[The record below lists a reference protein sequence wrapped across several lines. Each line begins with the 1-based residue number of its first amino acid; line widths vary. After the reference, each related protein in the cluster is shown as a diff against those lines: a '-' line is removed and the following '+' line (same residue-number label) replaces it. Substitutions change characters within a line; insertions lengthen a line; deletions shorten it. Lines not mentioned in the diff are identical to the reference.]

1 MYLVSDL
8 SHRPVS
14 TFDDMDD
21 AIACVTAWYQRST
34 RHITLD
40 QFQNSTLYR
49 VVPSEDPT
57 RVLGYITEG
66 IPHNPS
72 VVRY

>member
-1 MYLVSDL
+1 MYLVSDT

-14 TFDDMDD
+14 SFDELDD
-21 AIACVTAWYQRST
+21 AIACVTSWYQRST
-34 RHITLD
+34 RHIILD
-40 QFQNSTLYR
+40 QFLKSPMYR

-66 IPHNPS
+66 VPHNPS

>member
-21 AIACVTAWYQRST
+21 AIACVTGWYQRST
-34 RHITLD
+34 RHIILD
-40 QFQNSTLYR
+40 QFLQSTMYR

>member
-1 MYLVSDL
+1 MYLVSDP

-14 TFDDMDD
+14 SFDELDD
-21 AIACVTAWYQRST
+21 AIACVTGWYQRST

-40 QFQNSTLYR
+40 QFLNSSLYR

-66 IPHNPS
+66 VPHNPS

>member
-1 MYLVSDL
+1 MYLVSDP

-21 AIACVTAWYQRST
+21 AIACVTGWYQRST
-34 RHITLD
+34 RHIQLD
-40 QFQNSTLYR
+40 QFLKSTMYR